1 MTQVWTIK
9 KNQFPRL
16 TDLENE
22 LMVSRGEPW
31 GKGIVREFGMD
42 MYTHLYLKWMTN
54 KDLLNSTWN
63 MAHCYM
69 AACLGREFGGE
80 LEHVYVWLNL
90 FIVHLNLP
98 QHCLLIGYTPIL
110 EKDMATPSSI
120 LAPEIPWTEEP
131 GGLHLVHG
139 VAKHQT

>member
-54 KDLLNSTWN
+54 N
-63 MAHCYM
+63 
-69 AACLGREFGGE
+69 
-80 LEHVYVWLNL
+80 
-90 FIVHLNLP
+90 LNLP